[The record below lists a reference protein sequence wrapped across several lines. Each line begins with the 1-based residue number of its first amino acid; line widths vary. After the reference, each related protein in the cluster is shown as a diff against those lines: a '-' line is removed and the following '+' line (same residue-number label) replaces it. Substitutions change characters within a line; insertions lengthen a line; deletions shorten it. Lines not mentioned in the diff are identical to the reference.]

1 VNQGPGEDRPATLPP
16 GNPPVRWGLGDF
28 VWIYVAGIVISV
40 VFASIGI
47 AITGDEA
54 GHTGALTTGLAAF
67 GQFGGW
73 VGGAAY
79 VARTKGRSLRED
91 FGLRLDI
98 RDWWALFAGMG
109 LFVVATL
116 LIVPL
121 YDLVHE
127 SQQVVD
133 DLNNAT
139 GAKLAVFVIIAA
151 LVAPVSE
158 ELLFRGLLLRA
169 LRRRL
174 SPAMAIGIQA
184 LVFALAHPL
193 LSPTLGD
200 LIVVPALVLLG
211 VASGIAAE
219 ANGDLSAS
227 ILMHIGFNLI
237 TALGAVL

>member
-1 VNQGPGEDRPATLPP
+1 MDQGPGEGRPATLP
-16 GNPPVRWGLGDF
+16 GGDPPVRWGLGDF
-28 VWIYVAGIVISV
+28 VWVYAAGIVISIIG
-40 VFASIGI
+40 ASIGF
-47 AITGDEA
+47 AISGDTA
-54 GHTGALTTGLAAF
+54 GHAGALTTALAAF

-73 VGGAAY
+73 VACIAW
-79 VARTKGRSLRED
+79 VAHAKGRSLQED

-98 RDWWALFAGMG
+98 RDWWAVFAGMG

-116 LIVPL
+116 LILPL
-121 YDLVHE
+121 HDMVNE

-133 DLNNAT
+133 DLNAAT
-139 GAKLAVFVIIAA
+139 GAKLAVFAIVAA

-169 LRRRL
+169 LRRRF
-174 SPAMAIGIQA
+174 SPAVAIGAQA

-200 LIVVPALVLLG
+200 LVVVPALFLLG

-219 ANGDLSAS
+219 SNGDLSAS

-237 TALGAVL
+237 TTLAAI